1 MARKQNTAPKIRSTF
16 FTSTFV
22 ISWVLFFLAIFA
34 FAAIYSNVLV
44 KMAQEEFSVMITLP
58 DHAGSEKR
66 AEFQEYLEEQPYTQS
81 VSFISK
87 DSAAAMF
94 QESLGED
101 FLGIMDGMN
110 PLPPSFNVYLNTAYI
125 QTDSFNK
132 INAELINPDN
142 PHASLVQSI
151 EYPIEDIE
159 QMRANYNRF
168 VQIAT
173 IIGLLV
179 ALIAFFIINSTI
191 RLSIYGRR
199 LMLRSMQLIGAT
211 NRFIRAP
218 FVRLGMMQGFLGGVF
233 ANVFLILLILALQQ
247 FDVLTV
253 KPQSDVPIWGTISG
267 YGPELLYLL
276 GGILIFGA
284 LIGWTS
290 SIWAV
295 NRFLNRSL
303 DQII

>member
-1 MARKQNTAPKIRSTF
+1 
-16 FTSTFV
+16 
-22 ISWVLFFLAIFA
+22 
-34 FAAIYSNVLV
+34 
-44 KMAQEEFSVMITLP
+44 MAQEEFSVMITLP
-58 DHAGSEKR
+58 DHAGKEKR
-66 AEFQEYLEEQPYTQS
+66 AEFQEYLESQPYTQS
-81 VSFISK
+81 VTFISK

-110 PLPPSFNVYLNTAYI
+110 PLPPSFNVYLHADYI

-142 PHASLVQSI
+142 EHASLVQSI

-173 IIGLLV
+173 IIGILV

-218 FVRLGMMQGFLGGVF
+218 FVRLGMLQGLLGGVF
-233 ANVFLILLILALQQ
+233 ANVFLIILILTLQK
-247 FDVLTV
+247 FEVLTV
-253 KPQSDVPIWGTISG
+253 RPQGDVPIWGTLVG

>member
-1 MARKQNTAPKIRSTF
+1 
-16 FTSTFV
+16 
-22 ISWVLFFLAIFA
+22 
-34 FAAIYSNVLV
+34 
-44 KMAQEEFSVMITLP
+44 MAQEEFSVMITLP
-58 DHAGSEKR
+58 DHAGREKR
-66 AEFQEYLEEQPYTQS
+66 GEFQTYLESQPYTQK
-81 VSFISK
+81 VVFISK
-87 DSAAAMF
+87 DSAAARF

-110 PLPPSFNVYLNTAYI
+110 PLPPSFNVFLTPDYI

-132 INAELINPDN
+132 INAELVNPDN
-142 PHASLVQSI
+142 EHASLVQSI

-168 VQIAT
+168 VEIAT
-173 IIGLLV
+173 IIGILV

-199 LMLRSMQLIGAT
+199 MMLRSMQLIGAT
-211 NRFIRAP
+211 NRFIRTP
-218 FVRLGMMQGFLGGVF
+218 FVRLGMLQGFLGGLF
-233 ANVFLILLILALQQ
+233 ANIFLIIMIVALQKLE
-247 FDVLTV
+247 VLTV
-253 KPQSDVPIWGTISG
+253 TPANDVPVWGILMG
-267 YGPELLYLL
+267 YGQDLMILL
-276 GGILIFGA
+276 GGIVIFGA
-284 LIGWTS
+284 LLGWTS